1 MALDHVLKGCELFF
15 ELYEDEVERILRSQS
30 VHHYKPNELII
41 QEGDKG
47 NQIFI
52 LLEGIAEIQKNA
64 MGGTKF
70 NVEKLKPGEVFG
82 LLMILDEKPYGIDI
96 ISRTRC
102 AVLEVKH
109 AAIMDLFDKNPRIF
123 GIIMLN
129 ICRIIGKRLRNAHQ
143 RMSEYKGE

>member
-15 ELYEDEVERILRSQS
+15 ELYEDEVERILKTQT
-30 VHHYKPNELII
+30 VHHYKPGEMII
-41 QEGDKG
+41 TEGEQG

-52 LLEGIAEIQKNA
+52 LLEGIAEIQKATYN
-64 MGGTKF
+64 GPKF

-96 ISRTRC
+96 VARTRC
-102 AVLEVKH
+102 AVLEIKH
-109 AAIMDLFDKNPRIF
+109 TAIMDLFDKNPRIF

-129 ICRIIGKRLRNAHQ
+129 ICRLLGKRLRNAHQ
-143 RMSEYKGE
+143 RMSQFKTG